1 MKENKYT
8 KKPKKNKERKP
19 KTAEGKAT
27 EVKSIPPAMNLS
39 LIYYF
44 ISRICSSIANLTE
57 VR

>member
-1 MKENKYT
+1 MKENKNT
-8 KKPKKNKERKP
+8 KNPKKIKERKP
-19 KTAEGKAT
+19 KKAEGKAT
-27 EVKSIPPAMNLS
+27 EVKYIPPAMNLS